1 MAVSGGSWS
10 ASMRG
15 RSCSRDTLERV
26 QFDITV
32 AESRMGRKRKK
43 RLRKS
48 AESGMRAREEEDGG
62 KVKS

>member
-1 MAVSGGSWS
+1 
-10 ASMRG
+10 MRG